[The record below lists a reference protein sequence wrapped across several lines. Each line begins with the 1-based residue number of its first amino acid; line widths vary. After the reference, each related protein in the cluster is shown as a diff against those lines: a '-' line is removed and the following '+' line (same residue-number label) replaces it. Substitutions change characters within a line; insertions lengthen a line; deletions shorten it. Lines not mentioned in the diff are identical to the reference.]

1 MTAELRS
8 GLEQR
13 LAALRAEASAGRQ
26 RLVELQAE
34 RYRLLDVLARIDT
47 AVRILAE
54 EVEGS
59 APDGPTV

>member
-26 RLVELQAE
+26 RLAELQAE
-34 RYRLLDVLARIDT
+34 RHRLLDVLARIDT
-47 AVRILAE
+47 AVRILAVV
-54 EVEGS
+54 VEGS
-59 APDGPTV
+59 APEGPTV

>member
-34 RYRLLDVLARIDT
+34 QHRLLGVLARLDT
-47 AVRILAE
+47 AVRILADE
-54 EVEGS
+54 LAG
-59 APDGPTV
+59 APGDDAG